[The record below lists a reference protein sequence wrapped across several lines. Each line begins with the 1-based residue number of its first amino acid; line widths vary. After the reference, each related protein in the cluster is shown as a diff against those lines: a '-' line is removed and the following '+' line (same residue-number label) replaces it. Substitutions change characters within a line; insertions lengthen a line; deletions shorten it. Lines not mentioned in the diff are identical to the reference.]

1 MERKPPGIFIEF
13 HEICIKNKIPYIFA
27 NIGGIMSNTLPL
39 ERVLVKHIF
48 GKLPLYCF

>member
-13 HEICIKNKIPYIFA
+13 HEICINNKIPLYLCKYR
-27 NIGGIMSNTLPL
+27 GIMSNTLPL